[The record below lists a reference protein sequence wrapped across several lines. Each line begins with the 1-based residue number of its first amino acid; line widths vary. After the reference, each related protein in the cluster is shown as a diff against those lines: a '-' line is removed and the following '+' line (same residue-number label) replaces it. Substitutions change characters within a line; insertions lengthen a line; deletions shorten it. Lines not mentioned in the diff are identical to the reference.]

1 MVQEKIYH
9 ANQKKVVMTILISDY
24 ADFKTRKV
32 FRTRE
37 EHDLMI
43 EKSILQ
49 EDIAVLNMDS

>member
-1 MVQEKIYH
+1 MVQEKISH
-9 ANQKKVVMTILISDY
+9 ANQNKVVVTILISDY
-24 ADFKTRKV
+24 ADFKTTKV

-49 EDIAVLNMDS
+49 EDIILNMDS